1 MLYYTIRYY
10 ATGNCIVIYVILHYI
25 LLYYTMLYED
35 LYMLQASV
43 YIDDIYIQK
52 MAEGI
57 SPVYNLGQ
65 LLPTKARAPAHSG
78 EL

>member
-1 MLYYTIRYY
+1 
-10 ATGNCIVIYVILHYI
+10 
-25 LLYYTMLYED
+25 
-35 LYMLQASV
+35 MLQASV

-65 LLPTKARAPAHSG
+65 LLLTKARAPAHSG